1 MDPWPVREVLVPV
14 NLSIKNVPDAVAR
27 KLRERA
33 AANGRSLQKELLALL
48 EAATDERREPRP
60 VTPARRSDAPRRTVQ
75 QIHEAARARF
85 PNGTPSSVEFI
96 RAQRDAGLSVD
107 LGAWPDTEPPR

>member
-1 MDPWPVREVLVPV
+1 MPV
-14 NLSIKNVPDAVAR
+14 NLSIKNVPDALAQ

-33 AANGRSLQKELLALL
+33 AANGRSLQRELLALI
-48 EAATDERREPRP
+48 ESATEDRR
-60 VTPARRSDAPRRTVQ
+60 APRRAAPTRRPESPPMTIQ
-75 QIHEAARARF
+75 QICEASRAQF

-107 LGAWPDTEPPR
+107 LGAWPDAEPPR